1 MLIAVE
7 GGVGWVS
14 LLKVVL
20 GRHHCWWVMGIHRCW
35 WVVML
40 GSRRRWCMVGDGQS
54 SLLVQGGGGS
64 LSSLGGG
71 VVGSLHSVLALVDG
85 DGCACRRW

>member
-1 MLIAVE
+1 
-7 GGVGWVS
+7 
-14 LLKVVL
+14 
-20 GRHHCWWVMGIHRCW
+20 
-35 WVVML
+35 ML